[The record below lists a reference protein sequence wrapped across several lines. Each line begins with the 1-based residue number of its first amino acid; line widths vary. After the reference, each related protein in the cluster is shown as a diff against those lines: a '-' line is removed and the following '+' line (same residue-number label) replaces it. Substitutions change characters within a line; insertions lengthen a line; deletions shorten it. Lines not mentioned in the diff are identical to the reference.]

1 MLQNAAME
9 EFLVELDV
17 VPEGF
22 KFPSRRTVTKRLDE
36 FLDEESASQDSHIC
50 EIFPNFS
57 GAWDEWS
64 SKQRLNYMAVN
75 VVGITPDFK
84 FFVDHLVGVS
94 LFSYPHDMPA
104 IRLKVLEVMQPLLL
118 TNGAAAVV
126 PVTESGPVLAGFLE
140 KVSSLTY
147 DGAAANFAFSPDPA
161 AFGLNADERTARR
174 AVCAKYRGVEER
186 RCFCHRAILV
196 LEHSYDDS

>member
-1 MLQNAAME
+1 MRLREKLLKAIVRVIAHGPYVISVLQNPVME

-22 KFPSRRTVTKRLDE
+22 KFSSRRTVTKRLDE

-50 EIFPNFS
+50 EILLNFS

-84 FFVDHLVGVS
+84 F
-94 LFSYPHDMPA
+94 
-104 IRLKVLEVMQPLLL
+104 LL
-118 TNGAAAVV
+118 T
-126 PVTESGPVLAGFLE
+126 TWSESHCF
-140 KVSSLTY
+140 
-147 DGAAANFAFSPDPA
+147 
-161 AFGLNADERTARR
+161 RTRTIR
-174 AVCAKYRGVEER
+174 PLSV
-186 RCFCHRAILV
+186 
-196 LEHSYDDS
+196 